1 MRCVLGFDTNPLSA
15 GAAGPAARPTLGTPS
30 VKQQYRWMAAGL
42 VLGAL
47 WLWLALRDAAPGP
60 ILAAAGRAEP
70 VWVAATAAAGGVYM
84 ALKAWRWALLL
95 RPVAPVPALL
105 VHRAVWAGGAANLVV
120 AHSGELLRAG
130 LVGRGSAASSGA
142 ALASIAVERVFD
154 FAALAVLSA
163 LAIALD
169 PRVSSR
175 LIGIGAVGLAVVLTG
190 LALVWRLARRR
201 GAVAGAD
208 MGAGAGAGNGEG
220 PVARRRGLP
229 DWLAAQ
235 SRGWRDG
242 LLGLISP
249 RTALASLALS
259 LLQWLAIAVA
269 VATSAAAVGLPVSP
283 GAALAVF
290 ALMVLGLTLPSAP
303 AQLGTT
309 QLAFQIGLGL
319 VGTAPEPAL
328 AASLIYTGWVVL
340 PQLLIGGA
348 LALFGLRRPPAPP
361 SPPAQA

>member
-1 MRCVLGFDTNPLSA
+1 
-15 GAAGPAARPTLGTPS
+15 
-30 VKQQYRWMAAGL
+30 MAAGL
-42 VLGAL
+42 ALGAL
-47 WLWLALRDAAPGP
+47 WLWLALRGAEPGP
-60 ILAAAGRAEP
+60 ILAAARRAEP
-70 VWVAATAAAGGVYM
+70 LWVAATAAAGVAYM
-84 ALKAWRWALLL
+84 GLKAWRWALLL
-95 RPVAPVPALL
+95 RPVAPVPLRL

-130 LVGRGSAASSGA
+130 LVGRGSPASTGA

-163 LAIALD
+163 LAIGLD

-175 LIGIGAVGLAVVLTG
+175 LVGIGGVGLAVVLIG
-190 LALVWRLARRR
+190 LALVWRLARDRT
-201 GAVAGAD
+201 GP
-208 MGAGAGAGNGEG
+208 EG
-220 PVARRRGLP
+220 SGPPRRRLP
-229 DWLAAQ
+229 AWLAAQ
-235 SRGWRDG
+235 TRGWRDG

-249 RTALASLALS
+249 RTAAASLALS
-259 LLQWLAIAVA
+259 LLQWLAIAAA
-269 VATSAAAVGLPVSP
+269 VATSAAAVGLPVSA

-319 VGTAPEPAL
+319 VGTPPEPAL

-340 PQLLIGGA
+340 PQLLMGGA
-348 LALFGLRRPPAPP
+348 LALLGLRRPPAPR
-361 SPPAQA
+361 SPPAPG